1 MNLNIFEIK
10 RSFKNIMTSSVVPY
24 DKLQTD
30 TGGDENVNQVK
41 KLVEK
46 AVADYDPQAEEK

>member
-1 MNLNIFEIK
+1 
-10 RSFKNIMTSSVVPY
+10 MTSSVVPY

-30 TGGDENVNQVK
+30 TGGDENVQQVK